1 VTRASDLAQLTALRA
16 LREER
21 ARTAVAVEAARLRA
35 SEHTTAEAET
45 AIEAHDAE
53 TDERERKFFEAM
65 GLRPFSEREL
75 GRAQNRLVLS
85 DHRREALNV
94 ERVAA
99 TAASAENENRL
110 ETARREWRQKLH
122 ALGKLREAQAR
133 LGRAEQIEAEA
144 GAEAELEDMSAER
157 ARSSC

>member
-35 SEHTTAEAET
+35 SEHAAAEAET

-53 TDERERKFFEAM
+53 RDERERKFLEAM
-65 GLRPFSEREL
+65 GLRPFAEREL

-85 DHRREALNV
+85 DYRREALNA

-99 TAASAENENRL
+99 RAASAENEDRL
-110 ETARREWRQKLH
+110 DTARREWRQKLH
-122 ALGKLREAQAR
+122 ALDKLREAQAR
-133 LGRAEQIEAEA
+133 LGRAEQINAEA
-144 GAEAELEDMSAER
+144 AAEAEMEDMSAER

>member
-35 SEHTTAEAET
+35 SEHLAAEADA
-45 AIEAHDAE
+45 AIIAHDAE

-65 GLRPFSEREL
+65 GLRPVSEKEL

-85 DHRREALNV
+85 DHRREALNG
-94 ERVAA
+94 ERAAA
-99 TAASAENENRL
+99 TAASAENEERL
-110 ETARREWRQKLH
+110 ETARGKWRQRLH
-122 ALGKLREAQAR
+122 ALDKLRDAQAR
-133 LGRAEQIEAEA
+133 LGQAEQIDAEA
-144 GAEAELEDMSAER
+144 AAEAETEDMSAER